1 MPRNEPGICIISFNH
16 FSSSMRLIFRD
27 EKTEAQRVEVT
38 FLRLYVIH
46 SKGGL
51 ISETSL
57 FNTKVEH
64 RSNKQK
70 YNIIIHFWSNS
81 MC

>member
-1 MPRNEPGICIISFNH
+1 
-16 FSSSMRLIFRD
+16 MRLIFRD